1 VVPIGRR
8 IIIVLAA
15 GVFALSAPASALAC
29 LPYTHHGDEDGFK
42 LADGVRWAFVAD
54 VIDDVQNPE
63 VPDRPQAMVLRVREL
78 LAGDVS
84 LTRLR
89 IEQDDGCDG
98 FWYRKGDLVIAAIG
112 RVRGIEPPF
121 AGITNYNV
129 AVWVIRDG
137 AVDGTIRVP
146 AIAGR
151 VPETERELRALLGD
165 MPDTATIQRASP
177 VETPL
182 PFLPFL
188 PFVAVGAILTAVL
201 TFRGVRRTSG

>member
-1 VVPIGRR
+1 MAIGRR

-29 LPYTHHGDEDGFK
+29 LPYTHNGDQDGFK

-54 VIDDVQNPE
+54 VVDEVQNPE
-63 VPDRPQAMVLRVREL
+63 VPGRPQALVLEVREVL
-78 LAGDVS
+78 VGDVS

-98 FWYRKGDLVIAAIG
+98 FWYRKGDRVIAAIG
-112 RVRGIEPPF
+112 QVHGIEPPF

-137 AVDGTIRVP
+137 AVDATIRVP

-165 MPDTATIQRASP
+165 LPDTATIQRASSL
-177 VETPL
+177 ETPL
-182 PFLPFL
+182 PLL
-188 PFVAVGAILTAVL
+188 PFVAMGAILTAVL
-201 TFRGVRRTSG
+201 TFRGVRRTSAYT